1 MIVIILNNNKNEFI
15 DLFICKFSKL
25 KHNTATNRRIS
36 QQNYVPSP
44 PVGHSQGE
52 IQLKKDLQ
60 RQHMLDYVF
69 ESEERSAAK
78 RTFRQQTLI
87 EQERQME
94 ESMRRAHDE
103 KQARTQALE
112 QEEKLAMELERHK
125 LEQLRDAKMRQQL
138 RETR

>member
-1 MIVIILNNNKNEFI
+1 LTNKWFI
-15 DLFICKFSKL
+15 FKFSKI
-25 KHNTATNRRIS
+25 KHTSTTTATNRRIS

-78 RTFRQQTLI
+78 RAFRQQTLL
-87 EQERQME
+87 EQEKQME

-103 KQARTQALE
+103 KQARTKALE